1 MPPPPHTLPTTSPAT
16 IIVLTREHLGDLIC
30 TTPAL
35 RALRQRFPE
44 AKITVEVGERAVSI
58 LENNPHVDE
67 IVVRPTHQGLP
78 GKFDFVRFLRRR
90 KFDMAVILDD
100 CADFSLYVWL
110 GRVPQRIGLK
120 RKKRFARLLTQSV
133 PFDFAAHEMVDNFRN
148 VVGSLDADISDST
161 TEVFPTE
168 EDQEAVAKKWDE
180 LGIEDGDR
188 VVGFNPGAS
197 APSNRWLPECFAELG
212 DLLLAQPH
220 LKVVLFGGQTD
231 LEFSEKVRHDMKKTP
246 LVLTGKLSVMELAE
260 ALGRCAVVVTGDT
273 GPMHLAVAMK
283 TPVVALFGPAD
294 PAESGPGYA
303 PGHTVIRKVAGCP
316 NCTKY
321 VCREDR
327 ACMKQITASEVAEA
341 VFAYL
346 DSHSHT
352 VPAE

>member
-1 MPPPPHTLPTTSPAT
+1 MSSSPQA
-16 IIVLTREHLGDLIC
+16 IIVLTREHLGDLVC

-35 RALRQRFPE
+35 RALRKRFPD

-58 LENNPHVDE
+58 LENNPHIDE
-67 IVVRPTHQGLP
+67 IVVRPTHQGLS
-78 GKFDFVRFLRRR
+78 GKLDFVRFLRRR
-90 KFDMAVILDD
+90 RFDMAVVLDD

-110 GRVPQRIGLK
+110 GRVPQRVGLR
-120 RKKRFARLLTQSV
+120 RKKRFANLLTQSV

-148 VVGSLDADISDST
+148 VVGSLDADISDPT
-161 TEVFPTE
+161 TEVFPLKK
-168 EDQEAVAKKWDE
+168 DREAVAKMWTE
-180 LGIEDGDR
+180 LGIEDSER
-188 VVGFNPGAS
+188 VIGFNPGAS
-197 APSNRWLPECFAELG
+197 APSNRWLPERFAELG

-220 LKVVLFGGQTD
+220 LKVVLFGGSTD
-231 LEFSEKVRHDMKKTP
+231 LEFAEEVRQGMKKTP
-246 LVLTGKLSVMELAE
+246 LVLTGELSVMELAE
-260 ALGRCAVVVTGDT
+260 ALGKCAVVVTGDT

-303 PGHTVIRKVAGCP
+303 PSHTVIRKVAGCL

-341 VFAYL
+341 VFAHL
-346 DSHSHT
+346 GSPF
-352 VPAE
+352 VKEG